1 MKLKSLIGIVF
12 VFSCLSTFAQS
23 SPQTVAEFMVQTGL
37 KDQVA
42 QLDGMIQTKIE
53 EKKSTFAKPEQ
64 FDLFKKIMTSGMNSK
79 SAEKYIVEYLEKYT
93 GEDSLKQVVVLYK
106 DPFMQEFNRIE
117 KESGTPA
124 SRQKMPAYFE
134 SFKTTPPVPER
145 VQQLLSLTQD
155 MKAAEIAVKMIRNV
169 VVAMIKGGNNSLP
182 KAEQVSDIE
191 ITGQMDVTFNADYEK
206 QMTNQMLAYS
216 LFVYKDVPDEKL
228 NRYLEVWKTPTGKY
242 CMDRIM
248 KAYDYAFSK
257 MGEITGGSFPTLGEE
272 KK

>member
-12 VFSCLSTFAQS
+12 AFIYLSTFAQS

-42 QLDGMIQTKIE
+42 QLDGMIQSKIE

-64 FDLFKKIMTSGMNSK
+64 FDLFKQIMSSGMNSK
-79 SAEKYIVEYLEKYT
+79 NAEKYIVEYLEKYT
-93 GEDSLKQVVVLYK
+93 GEDSMKLVTVLYK

-124 SRQKMPAYFE
+124 SQQKMPAYFE
-134 SFKTTPPVPER
+134 SFKTTPPAPER

-155 MKAAEIAVKMIRNV
+155 MKASEITVKMIRNV
-169 VVAMIKGGNNSLP
+169 VVAMIKGSNNMHP
-182 KAEQVSDIE
+182 KAEQVSDTE
-191 ITGQMDVTFNADYEK
+191 ITGQMDTMFNADFEK

-216 LFVYKDVPDEKL
+216 LFVYKDVNDEKL
-228 NRYLEVWKTPTGKY
+228 NSYLEVWKTPTGKY

-248 KAYDYAFSK
+248 KAYDYAFTK